1 MTAASRVVDEHVDR
15 DTSRGKFGHDLFVGP
30 GFGQILDHHLHRV
43 AVAAARPLRADAER
57 TVRTI
62 LDAAERVL
70 GQNPN
75 ATLEQI
81 AEAAG
86 VARTTVHRRF
96 AGRDELIRTMAIEA
110 WRRMDAA
117 VDAARPHTAPPLAA
131 LHQATANIIAIKH
144 GAAYARTDTGADNPG
159 AVSLRFE
166 SFRSRGRSYAYES
179 PTETKQRDIPRAP
192 LTGRFGRSS
201 RRWGRGPWLGR

>member
-1 MTAASRVVDEHVDR
+1 RPGTIYPLLRASARNEDCTTSDVVPIEPVTAASRVVDEHVDR
-15 DTSRGKFGHDLFVGP
+15 DTSRGKVGHDLFGGP

-57 TVRTI
+57 TGRTS
-62 LDAAERVL
+62 LGAAERVL

-81 AEAAG
+81 AEVAG

-117 VDAARPHTAPPLAA
+117 VDAARPHTA
-131 LHQATANIIAIKH
+131 H
-144 GAAYARTDTGADNPG
+144 RW
-159 AVSLRFE
+159 
-166 SFRSRGRSYAYES
+166 
-179 PTETKQRDIPRAP
+179 
-192 LTGRFGRSS
+192 
-201 RRWGRGPWLGR
+201 RRCTRPA